1 MLVLSPRAQS
11 HGVLHEKQG
20 GRMCMDID
28 SSFILQE
35 EGMAEDQRPVCC
47 LLHYRNSMVS
57 GADSPFTI
65 FSPESLK
72 K

>member
-1 MLVLSPRAQS
+1 
-11 HGVLHEKQG
+11 
-20 GRMCMDID
+20 MCMDID